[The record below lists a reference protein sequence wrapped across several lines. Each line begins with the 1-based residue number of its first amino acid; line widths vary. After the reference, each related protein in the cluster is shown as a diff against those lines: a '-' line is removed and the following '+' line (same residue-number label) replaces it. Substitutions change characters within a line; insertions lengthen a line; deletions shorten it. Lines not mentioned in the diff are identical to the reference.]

1 MQMLPSSHQ
10 LAHFFAV
17 AKIHKLENINDVT
30 IDNLKLRPIIDQTRK
45 SQYRTGKVIQFPST
59 LNNVSLSENEEDV
72 SYNVESLFTD
82 IPMIEVIDLLCDK
95 VYNCKRLIPICKQ
108 SIFKKLL
115 YKLTLECTFSVTAK
129 LIKLVVLLWVL
140 LY

>member
-1 MQMLPSSHQ
+1 M
-10 LAHFFAV
+10 
-17 AKIHKLENINDVT
+17 
-30 IDNLKLRPIIDQTRK
+30 
-45 SQYRTGKVIQFPST
+45 IQFPST